1 MKENMGKKYTKIYYE
16 HSSLY
21 EAYARKHGLHSKSLF
36 ILMWIYYNP
45 QGITQHRICEK
56 TFSTKQVVG
65 TTIKIYLEKEYIF
78 LEKSNKDGRSKLIKL
93 TEKGRKYAIDILEPL
108 VMIEEK
114 AMLALTIEEQE
125 RLLELSEK
133 FYQQFRLCL
142 EEIRKEEYD
151 TI

>member
-1 MKENMGKKYTKIYYE
+1 
-16 HSSLY
+16 
-21 EAYARKHGLHSKSLF
+21 
-36 ILMWIYYNP
+36 MWIYYNP

-65 TTIKIYLEKEYIF
+65 ATIKIYLEKEYIF

-93 TEKGRKYAIDILEPL
+93 TEKGKKYVIDILESL

-114 AMLALTIEEQE
+114 AMFALTIEERE

-133 FYQQFRLCL
+133 FHQQFRLCL

-151 TI
+151 TV

>member
-1 MKENMGKKYTKIYYE
+1 
-16 HSSLY
+16 
-21 EAYARKHGLHSKSLF
+21 
-36 ILMWIYYNP
+36 MWIYYNP

-56 TFSTKQVVG
+56 IFSTKQVVG
-65 TTIKIYLEKEYIF
+65 ATIKIYLEKEYIF
-78 LEKSNKDGRSKLIKL
+78 LEKSNKDGRSELIKL
-93 TEKGRKYAIDILEPL
+93 TEKGRKYAIDILESL

-114 AMLALTIEEQE
+114 AMFALTIEEWE

>member
-1 MKENMGKKYTKIYYE
+1 
-16 HSSLY
+16 
-21 EAYARKHGLHSKSLF
+21 
-36 ILMWIYYNP
+36 MWIYYNP

-65 TTIKIYLEKEYIF
+65 ATIKIYLEKEYIF

-93 TEKGRKYAIDILEPL
+93 TEKGRKYAIDILKPL
-108 VMIEEK
+108 EMVEEK
-114 AMLALTIEEQE
+114 AMLTLTIGERE